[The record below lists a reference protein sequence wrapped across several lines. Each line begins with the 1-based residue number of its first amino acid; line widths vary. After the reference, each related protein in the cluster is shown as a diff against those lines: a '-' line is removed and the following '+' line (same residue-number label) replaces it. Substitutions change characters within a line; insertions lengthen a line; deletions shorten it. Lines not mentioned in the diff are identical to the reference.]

1 MASRPFPFL
10 ALLPATAL
18 VATYALIGC
27 GGSGFDGDVEVP
39 DGYATYRGDG
49 VSFVHPEGW
58 SASTKSLGHDITELR
73 FRDPDASGPSPAAI
87 SLTVQPGVGERFD
100 SQLEGERTVLES
112 AGGAEVSHEDADVP
126 GAAKAVRSTIESDG
140 AKSEAVDV
148 LLPGGRHLALAAGG
162 PAGELGAL
170 DPAAV
175 IASLR
180 VEE

>member
-1 MASRPFPFL
+1 MRARFL
-10 ALLPATAL
+10 FLLL
-18 VATYALIGC
+18 CVAGC
-27 GGSGFDGDVEVP
+27 GGGADVP
-39 DGYATYRGDG
+39 DGYATYEGNG

-58 SASTKSLGHDITELR
+58 SASTKSLGHDITEVR
-73 FRDPDASGPSPAAI
+73 FEAAEAAV

-100 SQLEGERTVLES
+100 SQIEGERAVLES
-112 AGGAEVSHEDADVP
+112 AGGAEVTQEDADVA
-126 GAAKAVRSTIESDG
+126 GASKAVRSTIESGG

-148 LLPGGRHLALAAGG
+148 LLPDGRHVALSAGG
-162 PAGELGAL
+162 PEGELGVL